1 VLTIALVIHLLKA
14 GTGETN
20 YAKLVG

>member
-1 VLTIALVIHLLKA
+1 VLTIALMIHLLK

-20 YAKLVG
+20 YAKLGG

>member
-1 VLTIALVIHLLKA
+1 VLTIALMIHLLKA

-20 YAKLVG
+20 YAKLG